1 MTVNKIKKIL
11 KQNKLTFVNVEK
23 VLNKI
28 GYSVVFFDT
37 PDGDKEIER
46 YELAKE
52 AKKLKSFT
60 YAKTAHIVFIND
72 VLHSDDKLYLALHE
86 LGHIILGHVGD
97 GKLTTRNSILVDIE
111 ADNFAYSIIYPPK
124 RNLYYVLAA
133 TIVLLIFTLFGASY
147 VYNPNKP
154 VQNEPVQVQ
163 AISTQNSAQSDTSQ
177 SEPPISDAVYVTS
190 SGKKFHRADCMYV
203 KNKNNVTHLERDTA
217 TRLYE
222 PCSVCNP

>member
-11 KQNKLTFVNVEK
+11 KENKLTFVNVEK
-23 VLNKI
+23 ILNKL
-28 GYSVVFFDT
+28 GYSVVFFNT

-46 YELAKE
+46 YELAEE
-52 AKKLKSFT
+52 AEKLKSFT
-60 YAKTAHIVFIND
+60 YAKTARIVFIND
-72 VLHSDDKLYLALHE
+72 DLHSDDKLYLSLHE

-111 ADNFAYSIIYPPK
+111 ADNFAYSIMYPPK

-133 TIVLLIFTLFGASY
+133 TIALLIFTLFGVSY

-154 VQNEPVQVQ
+154 VQVQ
-163 AISTQNSAQSDTSQ
+163 AISTQNLVQSDTSQ
-177 SEPPISDAVYVTS
+177 SNLALSDAVYVTS

-203 KNKNNVTHLERDTA
+203 KNKNNVTHFERDTA

>member
-23 VLNKI
+23 VLNKL

-111 ADNFAYSIIYPPK
+111 ADNFAYSIIYPSK
-124 RNLYYVLAA
+124 RTALYNLIAAAILSVSIAFSTCYVCA
-133 TIVLLIFTLFGASY
+133 
-147 VYNPNKP
+147 YNNHPQGQL
-154 VQNEPVQVQ
+154 V
-163 AISTQNSAQSDTSQ
+163 STQSFVYTDAPQTDIPQ
-177 SEPPISDAVYVTS
+177 SDAVYVTS